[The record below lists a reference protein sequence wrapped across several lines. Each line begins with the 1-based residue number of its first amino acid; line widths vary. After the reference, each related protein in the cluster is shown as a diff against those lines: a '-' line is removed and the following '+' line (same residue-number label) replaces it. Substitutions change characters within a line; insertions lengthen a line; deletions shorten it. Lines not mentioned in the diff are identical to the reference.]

1 MTASNRDVRG
11 YSKSGQAW
19 VRSDCPLSANSRHR
33 TIFDRYL
40 LTQKANRA
48 RIPSRKLRLACRSS
62 FSTHPG
68 RMRFRFVHSVV
79 FITEVAK
86 NKQAD
91 RRGQIALFARN
102 VDLGN
107 QFRQRHLPV
116 MRDFFQVS
124 PEGIFKADAGLVPID
139 DDGPFDDRG
148 FH

>member
-1 MTASNRDVRG
+1 
-11 YSKSGQAW
+11 
-19 VRSDCPLSANSRHR
+19 
-33 TIFDRYL
+33 
-40 LTQKANRA
+40 
-48 RIPSRKLRLACRSS
+48 
-62 FSTHPG
+62 
-68 RMRFRFVHSVV
+68 MRFRFVHSVV

-139 DDGPFDDRG
+139 HDGTLNDRG
-148 FH
+148 FHKGPRKPLPHVLIQRILNRAGVARYRLGPKCAIS

>member
-1 MTASNRDVRG
+1 MSYFSLLMSIKRIELRRRATVADGQGRRAGALSEPTAEVNFRCLHS
-11 YSKSGQAW
+11 
-19 VRSDCPLSANSRHR
+19 L
-33 TIFDRYL
+33 IFIAEAL
-40 LTQKANRA
+40 
-48 RIPSRKLRLACRSS
+48 
-62 FSTHPG
+62 
-68 RMRFRFVHSVV
+68 
-79 FITEVAK
+79 K
-86 NKQAD
+86 NEQTD

>member
-1 MTASNRDVRG
+1 
-11 YSKSGQAW
+11 
-19 VRSDCPLSANSRHR
+19 
-33 TIFDRYL
+33 
-40 LTQKANRA
+40 
-48 RIPSRKLRLACRSS
+48 
-62 FSTHPG
+62 
-68 RMRFRFVHSVV
+68 MRFRFVHSVV

-91 RRGQIALFARN
+91 RRGQIALFART